1 MNAAL
6 DRERLAKLLGMLG
19 STFDGEVVTAARQAE
34 ALRRKFGLTW
44 GEILAPN
51 IPVIAP
57 VARRRPIRRPASIED
72 RIEICIEN
80 IDLLTP
86 WEKGFLRSIA
96 KKPGYSLSEKQLR
109 VLARMTR
116 AIIEER
122 AA

>member
-6 DRERLAKLLGMLG
+6 DLERLAKLLGMLG

-96 KKPGYSLSEKQLR
+96 KKPATAFPKNNSACWPG
-109 VLARMTR
+109 
-116 AIIEER
+116 
-122 AA
+122 